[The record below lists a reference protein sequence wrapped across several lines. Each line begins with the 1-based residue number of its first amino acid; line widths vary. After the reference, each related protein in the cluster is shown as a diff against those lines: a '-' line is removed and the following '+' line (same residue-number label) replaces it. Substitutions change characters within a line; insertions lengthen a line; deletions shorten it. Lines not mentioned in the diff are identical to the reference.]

1 MIEFFTTQL
10 GFSIALCVVILVLIL
25 TAVAYCILAERKV
38 SAWIQDR
45 VGPNRAGPLGLLQ
58 PIADGVKFLLKEE
71 IIPANVDKPVFLL
84 APTLILF
91 VALVGF
97 VVIPWGGQV
106 ELNGNLLN
114 VQVTSVD
121 IGLLYLLA
129 VTSMGVYGVVLGG
142 WSSNNKYS
150 FYGAMRATAQM
161 LSYEIPMGLAILVV
175 VLATGQLRLEH
186 VVAAQVEHTWLIF
199 YHPLA
204 AFALLICMFAETNRA
219 PFDLAE
225 AEQELVGGYHTEY
238 SGMKMAMFFLAEY
251 THMITNSALWV
262 ALFFGGWALPFS
274 WTWLDESTTP
284 MAALVRVGIYATKVA
299 FCIFLYMW
307 VRWTLPRFRFDQLMR
322 LSWLGLVPQM
332 TAVVLWAGVML
343 YWGRPMSWLGAVS
356 GNALVLALTLVPI
369 ARRKGPI
376 TGRQAH
382 LPPIAEPKWTTR

>member
-1 MIEFFTTQL
+1 MIDFLTTQL
-10 GFSIALCVVILVLIL
+10 GFSIALCLAIAGVILL
-25 TAVAYCILAERKV
+25 AVAYCILAERKI

-45 VGPNRAGPLGLLQ
+45 VGPNRAGPAGLLQ

-71 IIPANVDKPVFLL
+71 IIPTNVDKPVFLL

-91 VALVGF
+91 IALVGF

-106 ELNGNLLN
+106 EINGHLLD
-114 VQVTSVD
+114 VQVASID

-186 VVAAQVEHTWLIF
+186 VVAAQLDHTWLVF

-204 AFALLICMFAETNRA
+204 ALALLICMFAETNRT

-262 ALFFGGWALPFS
+262 ALFFGGWAMPFS
-274 WTWLDESTTP
+274 WAWLDTSTTP
-284 MAALVRVGIYATKVA
+284 AAAFLRVAIYAVKVA
-299 FCIFLYMW
+299 LCIFLYMW

-322 LSWLGLVPQM
+322 LSWLGLIPM
-332 TAVVLWAGVML
+332 TTGLVLVQGTLL
-343 YWGRPMSWLGAVS
+343 YFGKPMNWVLAIG
-356 GNALVLALTLVPI
+356 GNGLVLAMILVPI
-369 ARRKGPI
+369 ALRKAQV

-382 LPPIAEPKWTTR
+382 LPPIRIARIA